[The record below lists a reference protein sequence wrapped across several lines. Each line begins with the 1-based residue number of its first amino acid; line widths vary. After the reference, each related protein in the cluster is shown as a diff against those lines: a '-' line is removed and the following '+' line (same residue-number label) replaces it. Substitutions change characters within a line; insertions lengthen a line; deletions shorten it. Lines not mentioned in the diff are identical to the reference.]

1 MKNII
6 RKHPVATF
14 FFLAFGWTW
23 AIVAAMILSGV
34 ADDISKPSIFFV
46 VGGIICNVS
55 PSIAA
60 FLITRVCEGKEGVKK
75 LKSAFGIRG
84 GLRLTLIALL
94 TVPVLTALTMLIA
107 NVSVRPYV
115 FQFVPPML
123 AMGLVWPVFS
133 SMGEEFGWRGFILPK
148 LLARFSPLKS
158 GILLGLV
165 WALWHVPMHYI
176 AYRGFGALMLP
187 TIGTIGFINLTLQ
200 SVIMTWLFVKSR
212 GSVHLMVLYHYTI
225 TGSSILA
232 GALFT
237 ASGAP
242 MPVFLES
249 VISIT
254 LFAIFAIVLYNSS
267 RARRI
272 KLSKLVEAT
281 LPIMI

>member
-6 RKHPVATF
+6 RTHPVATF

-46 VGGIICNVS
+46 LGGIICNVS

-60 FLITRVCEGKEGVKK
+60 FLITRVCEGKEGVKR
-75 LKSAFGIRG
+75 LWSAFRIRG

-94 TVPVLTALTMLIA
+94 TLPVLTALTMLIA

-115 FQFVPPML
+115 F
-123 AMGLVWPVFS
+123 WPVFS

-187 TIGTIGFINLTLQ
+187 TIGTIGFVNLTLQ

-212 GSVHLMVLYHYTI
+212 GSVRLMVLYHYTI